1 MTTEIKDSVYG
12 NNQSSLS
19 PSVQLRQGPGCSSR
33 GIIRILE
40 HDLYNYTHTPK
51 MDARVETVMRLRYCT
66 VPIL

>member
-12 NNQSSLS
+12 KTNLHFHHHFNYDRDPVAPPEVSYVSSNTIS
-19 PSVQLRQGPGCSSR
+19 
-33 GIIRILE
+33 IT
-40 HDLYNYTHTPK
+40 THTPK